1 MIGNYSSIAHEIK
14 FNIDLTH
21 DYLSVST
28 YPWEAIYGKK
38 TNYKINR
45 KRQVIIGNDVT
56 IGAHVTIMGGV
67 VIGNGAVVGANS
79 LVTKDVP
86 PYAIVGGNP
95 AKIIKYRFEDDI
107 IEKLNEIKWWNWNEE
122 TIKENIDYILGDVNI
137 FVEKFHDKEKLKKI
151 KVFDE
156 LGVLKKD
163 DFKIYFFIPDFSDKY
178 SIWEK
183 VIDEY
188 IDSFGENDKIL
199 LVLAMSEFSEDES
212 LILKKL
218 NTKNSMPRI
227 MNVNM
232 DEINMLRCLKVSDFL
247 ITTKNY
253 SSLWAFD
260 YAQNFK
266 VKVVSGLN
274 SNVFQLKEEIK

>member
-1 MIGNYSSIAHEIK
+1 MVGNYSSIAHEIR
-14 FNIDLTH
+14 FNINLNH

-28 YPWEAIYGKK
+28 YPWDTIYGKK
-38 TNYKINR
+38 FNYKINR
-45 KRQVIIGNDVT
+45 KRQIIIGNDVT
-56 IGAHVTIMGGV
+56 IGANVTIMGGV
-67 VIGNGAVVGANS
+67 TIGNGAVVGANS
-79 LVTKDVP
+79 LVTKDIP

-95 AKIIKYRFEDDI
+95 AKIIKYRFKEDI
-107 IEKLNEIKWWNWNEE
+107 IEKLNEIKWWNWNEKK
-122 TIKENIDYILGDVNI
+122 IRENMDFILGDVNI
-137 FVEKFHDKEKLKKI
+137 FVEKFYDEEKLKI

-163 DFKIYFFIPDFSDKY
+163 DFIIYFFIPDFSDKH
-178 SIWEK
+178 SLWEK

-188 IDSFGENDKIL
+188 IDSFNENDKIL
-199 LVLAMSEFSEDES
+199 LILAISEFSEGES

-218 NTKNSMPRI
+218 NTKNNIPNI
-227 MNVNM
+227 INVNM
-232 DEINMLRCLKVSDFL
+232 DKSNMLRCLKGSDFL
-247 ITTKNY
+247 ITTKNH

-274 SNVFQLKEEIK
+274 GNIFRLREEIK